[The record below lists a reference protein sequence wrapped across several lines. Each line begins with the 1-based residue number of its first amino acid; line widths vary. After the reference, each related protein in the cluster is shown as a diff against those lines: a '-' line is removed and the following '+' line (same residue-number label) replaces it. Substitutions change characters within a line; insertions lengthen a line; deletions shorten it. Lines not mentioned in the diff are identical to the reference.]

1 MKPQTK
7 DAALAIRDVAA
18 EWITTLE
25 EGGERE
31 RAQCVAWL
39 KESPEH
45 VREFLL
51 MTALWKGLDGIDAQ
65 SRLDI
70 DALLDTAAAAVVP
83 LDPNWI
89 QQQPARQSNESQ
101 RGSRRKQWWL
111 AGAAA
116 TLAAIGLAL
125 SWGMPMLSGP
135 QVYETAIGQ
144 QRTVTLSDGSQVQ
157 LNTGTRL
164 QVQLSDTRRELHLL
178 DGEALFS
185 VAHDS
190 ARPFEVHVGDALVR
204 AVGTQFNIRR
214 NARDT
219 TVSVLEGT
227 VLVAALEPQQESVA
241 QRAQTLTAGEE
252 VRITAHVGLDK
263 LAQPNVRNAVA
274 WRDRVLSFNGEPLG
288 TIAAEINRYND
299 KLRIE
304 VEGKARDRQLIGVF
318 SVDDPESLLQFL
330 SQQDDIRIE
339 RSGRVVKILPR

>member
-1 MKPQTK
+1 
-7 DAALAIRDVAA
+7 
-18 EWITTLE
+18 
-25 EGGERE
+25 
-31 RAQCVAWL
+31 
-39 KESPEH
+39 
-45 VREFLL
+45 
-51 MTALWKGLDGIDAQ
+51 
-65 SRLDI
+65 
-70 DALLDTAAAAVVP
+70 
-83 LDPNWI
+83 
-89 QQQPARQSNESQ
+89 
-101 RGSRRKQWWL
+101 
-111 AGAAA
+111 
-116 TLAAIGLAL
+116 
-125 SWGMPMLSGP
+125 
-135 QVYETAIGQ
+135 
-144 QRTVTLSDGSQVQ
+144 
-157 LNTGTRL
+157 
-164 QVQLSDTRRELHLL
+164 SDTRRELHLL

-190 ARPFEVHVGDALVR
+190 TRPFEVHVGDALVR

-227 VLVAALEPQQESVA
+227 VLVAALEPQQESAA

-299 KLRIE
+299 ELRIE